1 MKQETDSFKY
11 ARSFRD
17 LVVYQKA
24 RQLARDV
31 FNVSKR
37 LPAAEAF
44 SLTDQWRR
52 ASRSVGGQIAE
63 AWAKRHYVRHF
74 ASKLTDADAEQ
85 QETQHWIIVSLDCDY
100 ITREEARS
108 LGSLCQEIGRM
119 LNEMIEHA
127 DKFCGDRSSL
137 IREGSIYVAES
148 APDY

>member
-1 MKQETDSFKY
+1 MEQRTDSFKY

-24 RQLARDV
+24 RQLAREV
-31 FNVSKR
+31 FNVTKR

-85 QETQHWIIVSLDCDY
+85 QETQHWIIISLDCDY

-127 DKFCGDRSSL
+127 DKFCGDRSSI
-137 IREGSIYVAES
+137 IREGSTYVAES
-148 APDY
+148 PPDY

>member
-1 MKQETDSFKY
+1 MEQRTDSFKY

-17 LVVYQKA
+17 LVVYQRA

-37 LPAAEAF
+37 LPDAEAF

-52 ASRSVGGQIAE
+52 ASRSIGGQIAE

-85 QETQHWIIVSLDCDY
+85 QETQHWIIIALDCEY
-100 ITREEARS
+100 VTREEAKS

-127 DKFCGDRSSL
+127 DKFCGDRSSI
-137 IREGSIYVAES
+137 IREGSTYVAE
-148 APDY
+148 APPDY

>member
-24 RQLARDV
+24 RRLARDV

-37 LPAAEAF
+37 LPNAEAF

-52 ASRSVGGQIAE
+52 ASRSIGGQIAE

-85 QETQHWIIVSLDCDY
+85 QETQHWIIISLDCEY
-100 ITREEARS
+100 ITREEAKS

-119 LNEMIEHA
+119 LNEMIEQA
-127 DKFCGDRSSL
+127 DKFCGDRSSI
-137 IREGSIYVAES
+137 IREGSTYLAES
-148 APDY
+148 PPDY

>member
-1 MKQETDSFKY
+1 MEQKTDSFKY

-17 LVVYQKA
+17 LVVDQKA
-24 RQLARDV
+24 RQLARAV
-31 FNVSKR
+31 FSAPKR

-52 ASRSVGGQIAE
+52 ASRSIGGQIAE
-63 AWAKRHYVRHF
+63 AWAKRNYVRHF

-100 ITREEARS
+100 ITRDEARS

-119 LNEMIEHA
+119 LNEMIEPA
-127 DKFCGDRSSL
+127 DKFCGDRSS
-137 IREGSIYVAES
+137 IVREGSIYVAES
-148 APDY
+148 PPDY

>member
-1 MKQETDSFKY
+1 MEQRTDSFKY

-85 QETQHWIIVSLDCDY
+85 QETKHWIIVALDCEY
-100 ITREEARS
+100 VTREEAKS

-119 LNEMIEHA
+119 LNEMIEQA
-127 DKFCGDRSSL
+127 DKFCSDRSSI
-137 IREGSIYVAES
+137 IRDGSSYVAES
-148 APDY
+148 PPDY

>member
-1 MKQETDSFKY
+1 MEQRTDSFKY

-24 RQLARDV
+24 RQLAREV
-31 FNVSKR
+31 FNATKQ
-37 LPAAEAF
+37 LPDAEAF

-119 LNEMIEHA
+119 LNVMIEQA

-148 APDY
+148 PPDY

>member
-1 MKQETDSFKY
+1 MKQETDSLKY

-24 RQLARDV
+24 RQLAREV
-31 FNVSKR
+31 FNATKR
-37 LPAAEAF
+37 LPVAEAF

-52 ASRSVGGQIAE
+52 ASRSIGGQIAE

-74 ASKLTDADAEQ
+74 ASKPTDADAEQ
-85 QETQHWIIVSLDCDY
+85 QKTQHWIIVSLDCDY

-127 DKFCGDRSSL
+127 DKFCGDRSI

-148 APDY
+148 PPDY

>member
-1 MKQETDSFKY
+1 
-11 ARSFRD
+11 
-17 LVVYQKA
+17 LILYQKA

-37 LPAAEAF
+37 LPNAEAF

-52 ASRSVGGQIAE
+52 ASRSIGGQIAE
-63 AWAKRHYVRHF
+63 GWAKRQYVRHF

-85 QETQHWIIVSLDCDY
+85 QETQHWIIISLDCEY
-100 ITREEARS
+100 ITREEAKS

-127 DKFCGDRSSL
+127 DKFCGDRSAI
-137 IREGSIYVAES
+137 IREGSTYVAES
-148 APDY
+148 PPDY

>member
-127 DKFCGDRSSL
+127 DKFCGDRSI

>member
-1 MKQETDSFKY
+1 MEQRTNSFKY

-24 RQLARDV
+24 RRLARDV

-37 LPAAEAF
+37 LPNAEAF

-52 ASRSVGGQIAE
+52 ASRSIGGQIAE

-74 ASKLTDADAEQ
+74 ASKLTNADAEQ
-85 QETQHWIIVSLDCDY
+85 QETQHWIIISLDCEY

-127 DKFCGDRSSL
+127 DKFCGDRSSI
-137 IREGSIYVAES
+137 IREGSTYVAES
-148 APDY
+148 PPDY